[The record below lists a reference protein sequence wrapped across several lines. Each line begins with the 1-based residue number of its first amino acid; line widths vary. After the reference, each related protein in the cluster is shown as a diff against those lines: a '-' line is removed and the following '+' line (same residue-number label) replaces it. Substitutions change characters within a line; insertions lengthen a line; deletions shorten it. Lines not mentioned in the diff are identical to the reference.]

1 MKLLFLFSGYFYI
14 LKSEGVYLE
23 TEEGRQ
29 YQELFRSIRL
39 RHIIND
45 SASIA
50 VLENDKIIPQGNNK
64 TFSCT
69 MNKKINTIKLLVL
82 I

>member
-1 MKLLFLFSGYFYI
+1 MSQFYS
-14 LKSEGVYLE
+14 LGEGVYLE
-23 TEEGRQ
+23 TEEGHQ

-50 VLENDKIIPQGNNK
+50 VLENDKIIPQGNCK
-64 TFSCT
+64 T
-69 MNKKINTIKLLVL
+69 KIDFYLYYEQNLNY
-82 I
+82 